1 MISSKFIIV
10 LFLCIY
16 FDIFTFTFKYK
27 TQSHILFIFQIS
39 ELFGGMEVC
48 GLSVLVGKDGREHII
63 RASDSTF
70 PLMGDTQED
79 DRRFIADLVVSR
91 MQNVC
96 RPPMGKTVSRSS
108 VSSRGSP
115 SEDMPPLSAGPRPVP
130 TGAPPPIPER
140 STPGVGSIGRLG
152 SLSSVT
158 DLITEQQPTDK
169 APALANLGRR
179 DSQGLFN
186 TFFYQYWHF

>member
-1 MISSKFIIV
+1 
-10 LFLCIY
+10 
-16 FDIFTFTFKYK
+16 
-27 TQSHILFIFQIS
+27 
-39 ELFGGMEVC
+39 MEVC
-48 GLSVLVGKDGREHII
+48 GLSVLVGKDGREYII

-96 RPPMGKTVSRSS
+96 RPPMAKTVSRSS

-115 SEDMPPLSAGPRPVP
+115 TEDMPPLSAGPRPVP

-152 SLSSVT
+152 SLNSVT
-158 DLITEQQPTDK
+158 DLISEQPSDK

-179 DSQGLFN
+179 DSQGLLIFFSCFTEN
-186 TFFYQYWHF
+186 FYQLNIFTPSFSIINCIWCFWCFLKFSSSTKTPTNTNSIISY